1 MCCQGFHVCCSKHWS
16 SVTAVIFTHAQVLI
30 ETENVYILAG
40 KYGEASMGG
49 YTQSPGGFGSPAASQ
64 GGEKKG
70 VSVPQLYNLSITCL
84 GYVNIPTY
92 DI

>member
-1 MCCQGFHVCCSKHWS
+1 M
-16 SVTAVIFTHAQVLI
+16 I
-30 ETENVYILAG
+30 ETENVHILAG

-70 VSVPQLYNLSITCL
+70 VSVPQLYNCVWDICE
-84 GYVNIPTY
+84 YTY
-92 DI
+92 IQYLYSDM